1 MAVLGASEYA
11 TTGRV
16 ALRFQL
22 TRIAYP
28 RTRPTVATRAMTG
41 LAMSAHPVGVGTG
54 VVSGITEIVRYLNSD
69 PIVVQ

>member
-11 TTGRV
+11 TTVPV
-16 ALRFQL
+16 ASRSFKL
-22 TRIAYP
+22 TEN
-28 RTRPTVATRAMTG
+28 PTHVATRAMTG
-41 LAMSAHPVGVGTG
+41 LAMSAYPVGVGTG